1 MTSIEHAPH
10 TEDHGQRGAS
20 GGGGVSRRT
29 FLGFLV
35 AAPTL
40 TAGAVI
46 LDGTDAEAGLLDPIG
61 DLLPDIGLPDLADV
75 VDLGDLLI
83 LAEFPY
89 RYNLVLEVTA
99 DNRVRLELPRL
110 EKGQGIAHTIGVIL
124 ADEIDARLD
133 DTDIVLSDARLDRPF
148 TVTGSSHNVRAFWE
162 PVRTLAAQLR
172 ARLVAAAAQQWGLD
186 PFTLT
191 TADTHVVAPDGR
203 TASYGSLSAAAS
215 QTIVIS
221 TDAAPKDPSEYRLI
235 GTPTGRS
242 DARDI
247 VTGRAEYALDLDIPD
262 AAPTIVSRPPDVGGT
277 VASFDASA
285 ALAMPGV
292 LAVAEIPTGVAV
304 VARTYHE
311 AFEAKDALVIEWNAG
326 PLEGVSDAD
335 IRQTLR
341 NAPHVPL
348 TPGGWLTNTVDAQF
362 EYLYMAHAP
371 MEVMSAVADVGSG
384 SAEVWYAAQTPVVA
398 LQAVAAAI
406 GMNQLDVTLHVPRA
420 GGSFG
425 RRLFFEPAVEAA
437 QISQAVG
444 QPVKLM
450 WTRNDDM
457 RHGRF
462 RPMSINRV
470 RARMAGR
477 NVLSFDHRMSAAET
491 DFRHGFGEMLT
502 AAATNVA
509 AAGIGQTIFHSTV
522 SVPYDFGVATQLL
535 TEVPLPLPTC
545 SWRSIYSGH
554 VTTSNEIMVD
564 RMARAVRRDPVR
576 FRREKLSEE
585 GAIAVL
591 DKAAAEADWGKSMA
605 PGTAQGVACHV
616 EYRSSVAYVVEIDTN
631 GEEPRVTKVTVAV
644 DVGRA
649 INPKGLEAQLQG
661 VVGDAI
667 TAMLRQGS
675 HLDDGRIREGSYGDF
690 LWARMKHTPFE
701 IDVHVMPPTG
711 DPGGAGELGFPA
723 AAAAIV
729 NAYSR
734 ATGTFPTRFPIGE
747 ENA

>member
-1 MTSIEHAPH
+1 MTTIENSP
-10 TEDHGQRGAS
+10 AS
-20 GGGGVSRRT
+20 EAGEVTAASGVSRRK
-29 FLGFLV
+29 FLGFMV

-40 TAGAVI
+40 TAGAVM
-46 LDGTDAEAGLLDPIG
+46 LDGAAAKAGLLDPIG
-61 DLLPDIGLPDLADV
+61 DLLPDIGLPETADV
-75 VDLGDLLI
+75 IDLGDLLI

-124 ADEIDARLD
+124 ADELDARLD
-133 DTDIVLSDARLDRPF
+133 DTDVVLSDARLDRPF

-162 PVRTLAAQLR
+162 PIRTLAAQLR
-172 ARLVAAAAQQWGLD
+172 ARLIAAAAQQWDLD

-191 TADTHVVAPDGR
+191 TQDTMVIAPDGR
-203 TASYGSLSAAAS
+203 TASYGSLTAAAS
-215 QTIVIS
+215 QIVVIS
-221 TDAAPKDPSEYRLI
+221 TDATPKDPSEYRLI

-247 VTGRAEYALDLDIPD
+247 VTGKARYALDLDVPN
-262 AAPTIVSRPPDVGGT
+262 ASPTIVSRSPDIGGT
-277 VASFDASA
+277 VASFDGTA

-292 LAVAEIPTGVAV
+292 IAIAEIPSGIAI

-311 AFEAKDALVIEWNAG
+311 AFQAKDALVIDWNDG
-326 PLEGVSDAD
+326 PLAGASDAD
-335 IRQTLR
+335 LRQTIR
-341 NAPHVPL
+341 NAPRVPV
-348 TPGGWLTNTVDAQF
+348 TPGGLFTRVVDAEF
-362 EYLYMAHAP
+362 EYNYMAHAP
-371 MEVMSAVADVGSG
+371 LEVMSAVADVQPG
-384 SAEVWYAAQTPVVA
+384 SAEVWFASQTPVVA
-398 LQAVAAAI
+398 LQSVAAAI
-406 GMNQLDVTLHVPRA
+406 GMAQTDVTLHVPRA

-477 NVLSFDHRMSAAET
+477 NVLSFDHRMNAAET

-502 AAATNVA
+502 AAASDLGAVA
-509 AAGIGQTIFHSTV
+509 IGQSIFHTTV
-522 SVPYDFGVATQLL
+522 AVPYEFGVTTQLL
-535 TEVPLPLPTC
+535 SEVELPVPTC

-554 VTTSNEIMVD
+554 VVTSNEIMID
-564 RMARAVRRDPVR
+564 RMARAVGRDPVR
-576 FRREKLSEE
+576 FRREKLDDE
-585 GAIAVL
+585 GAVAVL
-591 DKAAAEADWGKSMA
+591 DKAATEAAWGKPMA

-631 GEEPRVTKVTVAV
+631 GPEPRITKVTVAV

-661 VVGDAI
+661 VVSDAI
-667 TAMLRQGS
+667 TAMLRQSS
-675 HLDDGRIREGSYGDF
+675 HIDDGRVREGSYGDF
-690 LWARMKHTPFE
+690 LWARMNHTPFE

-723 AAAAIV
+723 AAAAII

-734 ATGTFPTRFPIGE
+734 ATGIEPNRFPISE
-747 ENA
+747 DNV